1 MIEAFDIAIL
11 NTFTGLNASGLIIL
25 SDHGSQ
31 LTNQG
36 DEKHFRTLGIKHKTI
51 QALTLEEDGHI
62 ESYFGRF
69 KEDYIFTRNFIN
81 YDEFQRY
88 IDLAVN
94 DYYTIRPQSS
104 LNYLTLEEFESAIMN
119 EDFRKEWIEKQR
131 EKTC

>member
-62 ESYFGRF
+62 ESYFSRF

-104 LNYLTLEEFESAIMN
+104 LNYLTLEEVTFSFLERSWKFTRLFPLIA
-119 EDFRKEWIEKQR
+119 
-131 EKTC
+131 